1 MVGVNFTR
9 TTVVKDNLELQK
21 EIHKYSLL
29 NGSQLRS
36 QVANTVKRLDN
47 DKLNRRVSKQRE
59 SIR

>member
-9 TTVVKDNLELQK
+9 TTVVKDNSELQK